1 MSTFNSSG
9 IVLSDTPVP
18 DIFIAEYMPNL
29 SGLAVKLYILA
40 LHLHAASGAP
50 IAIDDVGRKLS
61 CAQTDLQTALDELE
75 ELKLIAFNRAQG
87 QFTPNDVKQIELSR
101 YFQPRATGDAK
112 AVARHA
118 RVNPKRREAISS
130 INQSFFQGIM
140 SPRWYYSIDEWFDRF
155 GFEPNV
161 MYSLFQECADRNKL
175 NPYYVG
181 AVAEDWHGRG
191 IRNYD
196 DLERDAR
203 QREKINAMTRLVGNL
218 LNKDMTAFDRRL
230 VNKWVNE
237 FNYDADLITHALRLS
252 TRLHSPNMD
261 YFDKVLTAWH
271 EAGVTD
277 VATARAHQEE
287 FRRSRQS
294 ANMSH
299 SAESGNSSAASGRG
313 AAYAGGNRRRKPA
326 AEGNFE
332 QRVYDE
338 NFWADFYDDGLL
350 ATTDDANDS
359 AAGGATD
366 SVAGDANDSVAG
378 DSNDHDADN
387 VTD

>member
-40 LHLHAASGAP
+40 LHLHASSGAP
-50 IAIDDVGRKLS
+50 IAIDEVGRKLS
-61 CAQTDLQTALDELE
+61 CAQTDLQAALDELD
-75 ELKLIAFNRAQG
+75 ELKLVVCNRAQG

-101 YFQPRATGDAK
+101 YFQPRATGDAQ
-112 AVARHA
+112 AVARHG
-118 RVNPKRREAISS
+118 RVNPQRREAISS

-140 SPRWYYSIDEWFDRF
+140 SPRWYYSIDEWFDRY

-203 QREKINAMTRLVGNL
+203 QRERINAMTRLVGNL
-218 LNKDMTAFDRRL
+218 LNKDMTDFDRRL

-261 YFDKVLTAWH
+261 YFDKVLTAWY
-271 EAGVTD
+271 ESGVTD

-294 ANMSH
+294 AGNMSP
-299 SAESGNSSAASGRG
+299 SAEPGNSPAVSGRR

-326 AEGNFE
+326 AKGNFE

-338 NFWADFYDDGLL
+338 NFWADFYNDDLL
-350 ATTDDANDS
+350 AATDDANDS
-359 AAGGATD
+359 ATGGATD
-366 SVAGDANDSVAG
+366 
-378 DSNDHDADN
+378 HEADN